1 MILSVKLELSGGD
14 FEIIR
19 GDNFSV
25 TSDCL
30 DHLVYEK
37 DGVWHV
43 VSDPCRGKYAST
55 TITLP
60 YKYSF
65 HNFTLKLTDGALK
78 MCDTESKNILFE
90 IKNSAA
96 EIEKIISQKLY
107 ISMSRG
113 NIRIN
118 ADSKHTNIDCGY
130 GTVDIKMAQKK
141 DEYRISSQCGMGK
154 VTLNSSVLPRKYQPD
169 NGEYEIYIVCG
180 MGEVNITT

>member
-1 MILSVKLELSGGD
+1 MISSVKLDLSGGD

-43 VSDPCRGKYAST
+43 VSDPCRGKYANT

-60 YKYSF
+60 LERSF
-65 HNFTLKLTDGALK
+65 HNFALNVTDGAIK
-78 MCDTESKNILFE
+78 MCSVESENISFD

-96 EIEKIISQKLY
+96 EIEKTISQNLY
-107 ISMSRG
+107 VSTSRG

-118 ADSKHTNIDCGY
+118 ADSKRSNIDCGY
-130 GTVDIKMAQKK
+130 GTVDVHMARKK
-141 DEYRISSQCGMGK
+141 EGYSISSQCGMGN
-154 VTLNSSVLPRKYQPD
+154 VTLNSSVLTKKYHSTD
-169 NGEYEIYIVCG
+169 GEYEIHIICG